1 VIAREIGDRK
11 GESNALWNSA
21 CALDGLGN
29 RSEAITR
36 AESALQIYEAIED
49 PNAAKVRA
57 KLAAWRGSK

>member
-1 VIAREIGDRK
+1 
-11 GESNALWNSA
+11 LWNSA